1 MHIKV
6 LPGAFLYALLFIIYN
21 KYKKMTFQE
30 IAKNVIAVRTDD
42 AERKLFDQL
51 VPLPEGTS
59 YNSYI
64 IKGQKAVMLVDSTY
78 TPKADEFIAY
88 LKQNGVDKLDYIV
101 ANHGE
106 EDHTGAL
113 PKMLETYTSAKV
125 LTNAKCAEIIKDALH
140 IPSEKIEIFAD
151 NQCYDLGGK
160 TVKFMLAPW
169 VHWPDTS
176 FAYLQE
182 DNILFSTDFF
192 GAHIATSNVFSP
204 DDGATAIAAKR
215 YYAEIMQPFANFCL
229 KYCGVVRKLNPS
241 IIAPSHGLIYK
252 NPEFIISL
260 YEKWANPV
268 PEKKVV
274 VAYVSMYGHVEEM
287 CKVLNQALVEE
298 GVETELIDI
307 AEKDIGEFAMSLIG
321 ASALVVGASMVLAGP
336 HPVAVSACY
345 VANLLRPKIKYLS
358 VIGSFAWGGILQ
370 KKIEDLFA
378 TTKPERLPDVLV
390 KGSATPEQMQ
400 QVKELAKTIAEK
412 LRQ

>member
-6 LPGAFLYALLFIIYN
+6 LPDAFLYALLFITYN
-21 KYKKMTFQE
+21 RQKEMTFQE
-30 IAKNVIAVRTDD
+30 ISKNVIAVRTDD

-64 IKGQKAVMLVDSTY
+64 IRGQNAVMLVDSTY
-78 TPKADEFIAY
+78 APKADEFIAY
-88 LKQNGVDKLDYIV
+88 LKQNGVDKIDYIV

-113 PKMLETYTSAKV
+113 PEMLKAYPSAKI

-140 IPSEKIEIFAD
+140 IPAEKMEIFAD
-151 NQCYDLGGK
+151 NQSYDLGGK

-176 FAYLQE
+176 FAYLSE

-204 DDGATAIAAKR
+204 DDGATAVAAKR

-229 KYCGVVRKLNPS
+229 KYCGVVRKLNPA
-241 IIAPSHGLIYK
+241 IIAPSHGLVYK
-252 NPEFIISL
+252 NPDFIISL
-260 YEKWANPV
+260 YEKWANPI

-274 VAYVSMYGHVEEM
+274 IAYVSMYGHVGQM
-287 CKVLNQALVEE
+287 CKVLNQALLEE
-298 GVETELIDI
+298 GVKTELIDI

-336 HPVAVSACY
+336 HPIAVSACY